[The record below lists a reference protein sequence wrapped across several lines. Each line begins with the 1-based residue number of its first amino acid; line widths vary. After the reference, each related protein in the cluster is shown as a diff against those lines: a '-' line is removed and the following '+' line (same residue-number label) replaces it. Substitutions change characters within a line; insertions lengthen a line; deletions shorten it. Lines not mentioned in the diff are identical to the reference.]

1 MSMALIPTVDQ
12 LKALQ
17 LVEQSGTGIGAV
29 LNRDDGLECVNEG
42 WLEHREHRREE
53 GGVID
58 VWDLTAQGRMVLM
71 SHDRQ
76 LNGDQILDE
85 KAA

>member
-1 MSMALIPTVDQ
+1 MALIPTVDQ

-17 LVEQSGTGIGAV
+17 SVDQSGTGIGAV
-29 LNRDDGLECVNEG
+29 LNRDDGLECVNQG

-58 VWDLTAQGRMVLM
+58 VWGLTAQGRLVLM
-71 SHDRQ
+71 THDPQ
-76 LNGDQILDE
+76 LSGGQMFDE